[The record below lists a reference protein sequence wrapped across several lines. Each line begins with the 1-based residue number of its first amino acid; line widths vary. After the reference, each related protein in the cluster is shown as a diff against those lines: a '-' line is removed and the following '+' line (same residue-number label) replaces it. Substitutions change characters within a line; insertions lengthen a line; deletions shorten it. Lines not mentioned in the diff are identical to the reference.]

1 MIRQFC
7 FFLMVFGLLTA
18 CNSNDKLSTQ
28 RRSDRPNVVLIL
40 ADDQGWGDLGF
51 TGNPIVETPVL
62 DSLSQSGAI
71 MDRFYVCAV
80 CSPTRSELLT
90 GRFYPRTGVY
100 STSAGGERIDL
111 DETTLADILQRN
123 GYATGAFGKWHSG
136 MQAPYHPNFRGFDE
150 FFGYCSGHWGS
161 YFDAMLEHNGETVQS
176 EGFLTD
182 VLTDKTIEFIS
193 ENKDEPFFAYLPLN
207 TPHSPMQVPDRWWSK
222 SENMPLPKHR
232 YSDREKV
239 LHTRAA
245 YAMTENIDWNV
256 GRVTKALTDL
266 ELAENTIVIYL
277 SDNGPN
283 GSRWN
288 GGMEGTKGTVNEGG
302 VRTPFIINW
311 PGHIVAGEVIREIS
325 TATDLLPTLL
335 DMVGIE
341 DSTNKP
347 LDGISLASLI
357 TGDVESWEERT
368 IVNHWQG
375 KTSVRN
381 QQFRLDQ
388 EDQLFDME
396 ADPGQTTDVAE
407 VHPETYAELLA
418 EKASYFETV
427 LSELPEIDRRTF
439 PIAHPDAQYTQL
451 PARDGIAHGTIVRS
465 NRWPNCSYYGN
476 WTSTEDAI
484 TWDTESLSEGE
495 YEVILYYTCTEENA
509 GCTIRLA
516 AGESVTEAVVT
527 EAFDPP
533 LRGMEYDRFER
544 GESYVKDWKTMSLGT
559 IQLRQGKTRLSLTAP
574 EIPGSGAVDFRMLML
589 VRSIPSY

>member
-1 MIRQFC
+1 MVACLLSACKPNDNSSRQ
-7 FFLMVFGLLTA
+7 V
-18 CNSNDKLSTQ
+18 
-28 RRSDRPNVVLIL
+28 RPDRPNVVLIL

-62 DSLSQSGAI
+62 DSLSQSGVI

-90 GRFYPRTGVY
+90 GRFYPRAGVY

-222 SENMPLPKHR
+222 FENMPLPEHR
-232 YSDREKV
+232 YSDREKI

-266 ELAENTIVIYL
+266 GLAENTIVIYL

-311 PGHIVAGEVIREIS
+311 PGHIVAGETIREIS

-335 DMVGIE
+335 EMVGVE

-357 TGDVESWEERT
+357 TGDVESWEDRT

-388 EDQLFDME
+388 TDQLFDMVN
-396 ADPGQTTDVAE
+396 DPGQTTNVAE
-407 VHPETYAELLA
+407 AHPAIFAALSEEKVRYKAE
-418 EKASYFETV
+418 V
-427 LSELPEIDRRTF
+427 LSELPAIDERSF
-439 PIAHPDAQYTQL
+439 PIGHPDAQYTQL
-451 PARDGIAHGTIVRS
+451 PARDGIAHGNIQRS
-465 NRWPNCSYYGN
+465 NRWPNCSFYTN
-476 WTSTEDAI
+476 WSSPEDAI
-484 TWDTESLSEGE
+484 SWETESLSEGE
-495 YEVILYYTCTEENA
+495 YEVILYYTCTEENT
-509 GCTIRLA
+509 GCTIRLE
-516 AGESVTEAVVT
+516 AGDASVETVIT
-527 EAFDPP
+527 EAFDPS
-533 LRGMEYDRFER
+533 LRGGEHDRFER
-544 GESYVKDWKTMSLGT
+544 GESYVKDWKPVSMGT
-559 IQLRQGKTRLSLTAP
+559 IHLEKGDMLLSLTAP
-574 EIPGSGAVDFRMLML
+574 EIPGVGAVDFRMLML
-589 VRSIPSY
+589 VRSIPSP

>member
-1 MIRQFC
+1 MARYFFC
-7 FFLMVFGLLTA
+7 LLLISILLTA
-18 CNSNDKLSTQ
+18 CNPNDKS
-28 RRSDRPNVVLIL
+28 SVAEGPNRPNIVLIL

-90 GRFYPRTGVY
+90 GRFYPRSGVY

-136 MQAPYHPNFRGFDE
+136 MQPPYHPNFRGFDE

-161 YFDAMLEHNGETVQS
+161 YFDATLEHNGEIVQS

-182 VLTDKTIEFIS
+182 VLTEKTIEFIQD
-193 ENKDEPFFAYLPLN
+193 NQDEPFFAYLPLN

-222 SENMPLPKHR
+222 FENMPLPDHR
-232 YSDREKV
+232 YSDREKI

-256 GRVTKALTDL
+256 GRVTQALTDL
-266 ELAENTIVIYL
+266 GLADNTIVIYL

-283 GSRWN
+283 GWRWN

-311 PGHIVAGEVIREIS
+311 PGHIVAGDVIGQIS

-335 DMVGIE
+335 EMVGIE

-347 LDGISLASLI
+347 LDGMSLAPLL
-357 TGDVESWEERT
+357 TGEVEKWEDRT
-368 IVNHWQG
+368 ITNHWQG
-375 KTSVRN
+375 RSSVRN
-381 QQFRLDQ
+381 QQYRLDE
-388 EDQLFDME
+388 EDQLFDMVN
-396 ADPGQTTDVAE
+396 DPGQASDVSAS
-407 VHPETYAELLA
+407 HPEVYAELLV
-418 EKASYFETV
+418 EKARYQENV
-427 LSELPEIDRRTF
+427 LAELPEVDRRTF
-439 PIAHPDAQYTQL
+439 PIGHPDAKYTQL

-476 WTSTEDAI
+476 WTSPEDAI
-484 TWDTESLSEGE
+484 TWEAESLSEGE
-495 YEVILYYTCTEENA
+495 YEVILYYTCTEENVGCRIRLQA
-509 GCTIRLA
+509 GGSSVEQTIR
-516 AGESVTEAVVT
+516 

-533 LRGMEYDRFER
+533 LRGMEHDRFER
-544 GESYVKDWKTMSLGT
+544 GESYVKDWKTISMGTMSFT
-559 IQLRQGKTRLSLTAP
+559 KGKTLLSLTAP
-574 EIPGSGAVDFRMLML
+574 EIPGKRAIDFRMLML
-589 VRSIPSY
+589 VKSVPSP

>member
-1 MIRQFC
+1 MTRQIC
-7 FFLMVFGLLTA
+7 FFLMVSVLLSA
-18 CNSNDKLSTQ
+18 CKPNDNSSTQ
-28 RRSDRPNVVLIL
+28 ARSDRPNVVLIL

-51 TGNPIVETPVL
+51 TGNPVVATPVL
-62 DSLSQSGAI
+62 DSLAMSGAI

-90 GRFYPRTGVY
+90 GRYYPRSGVY

-136 MQAPYHPNFRGFDE
+136 MQAPYHPNFRGFDD
-150 FFGYCSGHWGS
+150 FYGYCSGHWGS
-161 YFDAMLEHNGETVQS
+161 YFDAMLEHNGEIVES

-182 VLTDKTIEFIS
+182 VLTDKTIEFIQ
-193 ENKDEPFFAYLPLN
+193 ENQDEPFFAYLPLN

-222 SENMPLPKHR
+222 FENMPLPEHR
-232 YSDREKV
+232 YSDREKI

-266 ELAENTIVIYL
+266 GVAENTIVIYL

-283 GSRWN
+283 GWRWN
-288 GGMEGTKGTVNEGG
+288 GGMEGTKGSVNEGG

-311 PGHIVAGEVIREIS
+311 PGHIVAGDVIREITS
-325 TATDLLPTLL
+325 ATDLLPTVL

-341 DSTNKP
+341 DSTNKA

-357 TGDVESWEERT
+357 TGDVESWEERM

-388 EDQLFDME
+388 EDQLFDMKN
-396 ADPGQTTDVAE
+396 DPGQTMNVAE
-407 VHPETYAELLA
+407 VHPEIHTALLA
-418 EKASYFETV
+418 EKANYLETV
-427 LSELPEIDRRTF
+427 LTELPETDRRTF
-439 PIAHPDAQYTQL
+439 PIAHPDARYTQL
-451 PARDGIAHGTIVRS
+451 PARDGIAQGTIVRS

-476 WTSTEDAI
+476 WTSIEDVI
-484 TWDTESLSEGE
+484 RWETESLSDGE
-495 YEVILYYTCTEENA
+495 YEVILYYTCKEENS
-509 GCTIRLA
+509 GCRIRLQ
-516 AGESVTEAVVT
+516 AGEAFVETVIT

-533 LRGMEYDRFER
+533 LRGGEHDRFER
-544 GESYVKDWKTMSLGT
+544 GESYVKDWKPVSMGT
-559 IQLRQGKTRLSLTAP
+559 IHLEKGNMLFSLTAP
-574 EIPGSGAVDFRMLML
+574 EISGKRAIDFRMLVL
-589 VRSIPSY
+589 EKRNP